1 MSRKGES
8 RLRTFAN
15 FNAPMPTLETSK
27 KQAKL
32 LVRWHRDRL
41 YTVAQRLR
49 DGLPRFAGLTDEQV
63 LGQPFALADAQS
75 VIAAEQ
81 GYPNWAALKT
91 GLSPMIAA
99 TVPTPV
105 MPRVKLV
112 EATLFV
118 ADVQASCRYFEQVLG
133 FATVFTYGEPP
144 FFGQV
149 ARDGVPL
156 NLRYVCE
163 PVFVEGVREREDLL
177 AAQIG
182 VAGVKA
188 LYEEFKAAGATFHQG
203 LKRHPWG
210 AVDFVVKDPDGNLI
224 SFGAVAADAS

>member
-1 MSRKGES
+1 MSA
-8 RLRTFAN
+8 TPA
-15 FNAPMPTLETSK
+15 
-27 KQAKL
+27 QATI
-32 LVRWHRDRL
+32 V
-41 YTVAQRLR
+41 
-49 DGLPRFAGLTDEQV
+49 PR
-63 LGQPFALADAQS
+63 
-75 VIAAEQ
+75 
-81 GYPNWAALKT
+81 
-91 GLSPMIAA
+91 M
-99 TVPTPV
+99 
-105 MPRVKLV
+105 KLV

-118 ADVQASCRYFEQVLG
+118 ADVQASCRYFEAVLG

-163 PVFVEGVREREDLL
+163 PVFVEGIREREDLL

-188 LYEEFKAAGATFHQG
+188 LYEAFKAAGATFHQG

-210 AVDFVVKDPDGNLI
+210 AIDFVVKDPDGNLI
-224 SFGAVAADAS
+224 SFGGGNAEEA